1 MLIFF
6 LLPLYF
12 AMLVSLHA
20 GAAKVAALV
29 FRRITLPWRK
39 AAILGLACV
48 TIQLSCFIFGAA
60 GPFVAIAVALV
71 LPPIGAAWYWS
82 SQTLTRSGEPVSF
95 GLGLLHSFLAWFI
108 ANAVVLTV
116 VLSLFPPFFEGGG

>member
-1 MLIFF
+1 MLIFL

-12 AMLVSLHA
+12 AMLVLLHA
-20 GAAKVAALV
+20 GAAKVAAFV
-29 FRRITLPWRK
+29 FRRITLPWHK

-48 TIQLSCFIFGAA
+48 TIQLSCLIFGAA
-60 GPFVAIAVALV
+60 GPFVGIAVGLT

-95 GLGLLHSFLAWFI
+95 GLGLLHSLLAWFI
-108 ANAVVLTV
+108 ANAVVLSF
-116 VLSLFPPFFEGGG
+116 LPPAFEGGG